1 MMKEKILAIL
11 NHIVMF
17 YTQESVIGS
26 GFGGV
31 WKNCLLSAHTKKK
44 SENTLV
50 NIFWEQ
56 NIIYHHQSYCFK
68 IWISVT
74 EKKD

>member
-1 MMKEKILAIL
+1 MMMKEKILAIL

-31 WKNCLLSAHTKKK
+31 YEKIAHWAHTHKKK
-44 SENTLV
+44 IRKKT
-50 NIFWEQ
+50 
-56 NIIYHHQSYCFK
+56 K
-68 IWISVT
+68 IA
-74 EKKD
+74 KF

>member
-31 WKNCLLSAHTKKK
+31 WKNCSLSKHTQKKK
-44 SENTLV
+44 IRKYVSKYFLRAE
-50 NIFWEQ
+50 
-56 NIIYHHQSYCFK
+56 YY
-68 IWISVT
+68 ISSSVILL
-74 EKKD
+74 